1 MATQLIQA
9 MPMRTFYFHIYRRCR
24 QNEIM
29 GETSGK
35 NQVYGPLSIRQI
47 QLEWELINCY
57 LSRTTRQVFRGRE
70 TYILAYSIREFIC
83 LFNLLSLKKKYFNDI
98 LLRE

>member
-1 MATQLIQA
+1 
-9 MPMRTFYFHIYRRCR
+9 
-24 QNEIM
+24 M

-57 LSRTTRQVFRGRE
+57 LSRATRQVSRGRE
-70 TYILAYSIREFIC
+70 TYAYSIRGFIH
-83 LFNLLSLKKKYFNDI
+83 LFNLPSFKKKDI
-98 LLRE
+98 LTLIFY